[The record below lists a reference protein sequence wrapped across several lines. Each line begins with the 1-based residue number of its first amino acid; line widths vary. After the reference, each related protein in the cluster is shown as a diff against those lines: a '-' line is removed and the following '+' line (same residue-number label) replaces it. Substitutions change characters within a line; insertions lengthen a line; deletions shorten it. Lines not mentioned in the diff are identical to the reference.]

1 MPPVPA
7 TGPPADIAAE
17 VVATA
22 EVNTGGEVEL
32 HEVRR

>member
-17 VVATA
+17 IVATA
-22 EVNTGGEVEL
+22 EVNTGAESKL
-32 HEVRR
+32 HEIRR